1 VLRMV
6 VRTREYGIFPRTAGS
21 SPRIGV
27 CPVIG
32 GPTVRLAKLFGTER
46 GGAGSV
52 GLTATAA
59 FTVRLRGWA
68 TAPGRPPPAVRPFHL
83 DEKNVSAFC
92 IVRVLQ
98 DQAPGYSLS
107 IPQIQTLA
115 PVYLLNPPHPPV
127 GRWEWS

>member
-1 VLRMV
+1 MLRMV

-83 DEKNVSAFC
+83 DEKNAYVAVF
-92 IVRVLQ
+92 
-98 DQAPGYSLS
+98 
-107 IPQIQTLA
+107 
-115 PVYLLNPPHPPV
+115 
-127 GRWEWS
+127 